1 MRYKLLFLLGIVAVH
16 GVLAA
21 GLTSEASAPAP
32 RGVATT
38 CEKPYE
44 PPLRYS
50 PPLELLAYVAAAPA
64 APSEVLQP

>member
-1 MRYKLLFLLGIVAVH
+1 MRHKLLFLLGIVAVH

-21 GLTSEASAPAP
+21 GLTSEATPAP
-32 RGVATT
+32 RVVAST

-50 PPLELLAYVAAAPA
+50 PPLELLAYVAPTPTAR
-64 APSEVLQP
+64 SEDLQP